1 MHRRGRSAPSSQCR
15 FRQVPSN
22 IGCETSSTFFC
33 SGTWRILRFRWRRIN
48 DSTLMQ
54 ATNSDNPVL
63 NNPYE
68 EPKYY
73 YDTVRGNLDYNKVL
87 KGRRP
92 YMGNI
97 DITPSSTR
105 TEGEFFSDSDF
116 SDSTILG
123 ERILMRFW
131 MICVNYGAYMMKTT
145 IIHQTMKA
153 LQPQAFGSW
162 RCNICGW

>member
-1 MHRRGRSAPSSQCR
+1 
-15 FRQVPSN
+15 
-22 IGCETSSTFFC
+22 
-33 SGTWRILRFRWRRIN
+33 
-48 DSTLMQ
+48 MQ

-116 SDSTILG
+116 SDSTDPMFL
-123 ERILMRFW
+123 LSTPF
-131 MICVNYGAYMMKTT
+131 
-145 IIHQTMKA
+145 A
-153 LQPQAFGSW
+153 LK
-162 RCNICGW
+162 